1 MKLKAFKTIVW
12 IGEEAFMWAITN
24 FYRTPTLFYSHTRT
38 ELKMKS
44 VKGAVIL
51 EKWLSS
57 WKQDKKDSLLH
68 LWS

>member
-12 IGEEAFMWAITN
+12 IREEAFMWAITH

-51 EKWLSS
+51 EKMAE
-57 WKQDKKDSLLH
+57 LLKTR
-68 LWS
+68 